1 MRRIVFL
8 AALVA
13 GIYGAVEWW
22 RHNRRAG
29 AGLMNRVVNSWLQ
42 RRDLIRASN
51 GELALVEHVGRRTGT
66 VRRTPIHP
74 MPIDGGYR
82 IIAPIGEGSEWARNV
97 LAAGGCR
104 LIVNDEVLELD
115 EPVLET
121 PDEVP
126 GLPRPV
132 RALFDW
138 LGFRYLRLSV
148 ASGDR
153 TDAAVAVPDAVPA

>member
-1 MRRIVFL
+1 MRKIVFL

-29 AGLMNRVVNSWLQ
+29 AGLMNRVVNTWLE
-42 RRDLIRASN
+42 RRDLIRASG
-51 GELALVEHVGRRTGT
+51 GELALVEHVGRRTGI

-82 IIAPIGEGSEWARNV
+82 IIVPIGEGSEWARNV

-104 LIVNDEVLELD
+104 LIVNDEVLQLG

-121 PDEVP
+121 PDQVP
-126 GLPRPV
+126 GLTRPV
-132 RALFDW
+132 RALFGW
-138 LGFRYLRLSV
+138 LGFRYLHLSV
-148 ASGDR
+148 ASPAR
-153 TDAAVAVPDAVPA
+153 TDAPAPLPEAVPA